1 MSIVNDE
8 ARDDNL
14 SEHEG
19 LEAPS
24 KTPSKNSALNVKA
37 AEMPSEQKEMVFAL
51 VEGEAL
57 TEVPKDL
64 YIPPDALEIFLE
76 TFEGPLDLLLYLIKR
91 ENLDILEINVADI
104 TDQYMAYVEL
114 MESSQ
119 FELAAEYLV
128 MAAMLAEI
136 KSKILLPR
144 DEEEVEEVD
153 PRMELIRRL
162 QEYERYKQAAENID
176 TLPRL
181 DRDLH
186 FAKAALPVIEKVQP
200 DPVVDL
206 NEVLLALSN
215 VLRRADRFGHH
226 HIQLETLS
234 TREKMS
240 DILSN
245 LSSNDFTPLTSLL
258 NKQEGRLGVV
268 VTFLAIMELMKD
280 ALIEIVQTDS
290 LARST
295 LNLEAKKVG
304 DFDNKVKMI
313 IEGLLLAASRPLNL
327 SEIAQVFDADE
338 RPDKKELK
346 KIIEVIEADCSDRGF
361 ELQEVASGYRFQ
373 VKQELSSWV
382 GKLWDER
389 PPRYTR
395 ALLEIL
401 ALIAYKQPITRG
413 DIEEI
418 RGVSVSPNII
428 RTLIDREW
436 VRVVGHRDVPGR
448 PAMFATTKT
457 FLDYF
462 NLKSLQ
468 DLPPLSEIKELD
480 NSDSELSLDEELSQS
495 RILDMPDVDDSEGD
509 FLTLSEDELLAEEE
523 AINLSKK
530 PLDEILGVEEPDE
543 PPSTDKFE
551 VDFEKEALSNVVE
564 LPVSEKIDEP
574 ELNKMLIP
582 LIVITTQT
590 HK

>member
-1 MSIVNDE
+1 MD
-8 ARDDNL
+8 
-14 SEHEG
+14 
-19 LEAPS
+19 
-24 KTPSKNSALNVKA
+24 
-37 AEMPSEQKEMVFAL
+37 
-51 VEGEAL
+51 
-57 TEVPKDL
+57 
-64 YIPPDALEIFLE
+64 
-76 TFEGPLDLLLYLIKR
+76 
-91 ENLDILEINVADI
+91 
-104 TDQYMAYVEL
+104 
-114 MESSQ
+114 
-119 FELAAEYLV
+119 
-128 MAAMLAEI
+128 
-136 KSKILLPR
+136 
-144 DEEEVEEVD
+144 
-153 PRMELIRRL
+153 
-162 QEYERYKQAAENID
+162 
-176 TLPRL
+176 
-181 DRDLH
+181 
-186 FAKAALPVIEKVQP
+186 
-200 DPVVDL
+200 
-206 NEVLLALSN
+206 
-215 VLRRADRFGHH
+215 
-226 HIQLETLS
+226 
-234 TREKMS
+234 
-240 DILSN
+240 
-245 LSSNDFTPLTSLL
+245 
-258 NKQEGRLGVV
+258 
-268 VTFLAIMELMKD
+268 
-280 ALIEIVQTDS
+280 
-290 LARST
+290 
-295 LNLEAKKVG
+295 

-327 SEIAQVFDADE
+327 SEIAQVFDEDE

-401 ALIAYKQPITRG
+401 ALIVYKQPITRG

-468 DLPPLSEIKELD
+468 NLPPLSEIQELD
-480 NSDSELSLDEELSQS
+480 NSDSELNLNEELSQS

-530 PLDEILGVEEPDE
+530 PLDEILGGEDLDE

-551 VDFEKEALSNVVE
+551 VEVEKDAQSNVVD

-574 ELNKMLIP
+574 ELRQDVDSIDNDYNSDA
-582 LIVITTQT
+582 
-590 HK
+590 